1 MKKHSFKNVLIGLTA
16 GLVFISIAT
25 CLSLAIKFFF
35 RIFLLML
42 KYPVEAM
49 GTIII
54 LLIFGWIA
62 YELKNAKP
70 LKQNK

>member
-1 MKKHSFKNVLIGLTA
+1 MKKYSFKNVLISLIVGF
-16 GLVFISIAT
+16 VFISIAT

-49 GTIII
+49 GTVAI

-62 YELKNAKP
+62 YELKNAGPSETK
-70 LKQNK
+70 